1 MNNKYGIYSKIL
13 IVVLMFTSLL
23 VGCRSGGTKA
33 PAEEVTITVPKDN
46 NAVVEDIKQAEK
58 IFNALPSPLESA
70 MLIKSADAKFDETLL
85 NPVGNVNSYIT
96 NKSMAL
102 NLGIYTCDLS
112 FASLYE
118 QTQLIIDYM
127 NAAKKMA
134 DGLGIL
140 KAVEQAQID
149 KLEENINNSEVIMEI
164 VSETFM
170 NSNSYLS
177 DNGQPAIAAMVL
189 VGGWFEGLYIST
201 QLVDMKDFNSNKL
214 VGRIIDQKL
223 SIDILMN
230 LLEGSKGNPA
240 VDDLIVQVQRLKVIF
255 DKISIT
261 TSKIRPE
268 YDKNSN
274 TTVLRSEIKT
284 DMTPEVFKELASTV
298 SEIRKTFVNN

>member
-1 MNNKYGIYSKIL
+1 MIKKHGIDSRFL
-13 IVVLMFTSLL
+13 LVVLLCASLL
-23 VGCRSGGTKA
+23 AGCRSGSNKTTS
-33 PAEEVTITVPKDN
+33 EETTVDIPKEN
-46 NAVVEDIKQAEK
+46 TAVYEDIKQAEK

-70 MLIKSADAKFDETLL
+70 MLIKSAGARFEDNLL
-85 NPVGNVNSYIT
+85 NPTANGNTYVT

-140 KAVEQAQID
+140 KAIEQSTID
-149 KLEENINNSEVIMEI
+149 RLEENINNSEVIMEI

-170 NSNSYLS
+170 NSSSYLE
-177 DNGQPAIAAMVL
+177 DNGQPAIASMVL

-201 QLVDMKDFNSNKL
+201 QLVDMKDFNGNKL

-223 SIDILMN
+223 SIGILLN
-230 LLEGSKGNPA
+230 LLESSKGNPA
-240 VDDLIVQVQRLKVIF
+240 VDEIIVQVNKLKIVF

-261 TSKIRPE
+261 TSRVRPE
-268 YDKNSN
+268 YDQTSN
-274 TTVLRSEIKT
+274 TTVLKSEVKT
-284 DMTPEVFKELASTV
+284 DMTPEVFKELSAV
-298 SEIRKTFVNN
+298 VAEIRNTFVK

>member
-1 MNNKYGIYSKIL
+1 MNKKYGFSSGIIIL
-13 IVVLMFTSLL
+13 VFLFAGLL
-23 VGCRSGGTKA
+23 IGCKGGPKA
-33 PAEEVTITVPKDN
+33 EKDEVSVDLPKDN
-46 NAVVEDIKQAEK
+46 AAVYEDIKQAEK

-70 MLIKSADAKFDETLL
+70 MLIKSAGARFDHALL
-85 NPVGNVNSYIT
+85 NNVGNINSYVT

-112 FASLYE
+112 FASMYE

-140 KAVEQAQID
+140 KAIEQSTID
-149 KLEENINNSEVIMEI
+149 RLEENINNSEVIMEI

-170 NSNSYLS
+170 NSNSYLEE
-177 DNGQPAIAAMVL
+177 NGQPAVAAMVL

-201 QLVDMKDFNSNKL
+201 QLVDMNDFNGNKL

-223 SIDILMN
+223 SIGILLN
-230 LLEGSKGNPA
+230 LLESSKGNPA
-240 VDDLIVQVQRLKVIF
+240 VDELMVQVSKLKVVF

-261 TSKIRPE
+261 TSAIRPE
-268 YDKNSN
+268 FDQSSN
-274 TTVLRSEIKT
+274 TTILKSEVKT
-284 DMTPEVFKELASTV
+284 DMTPEVFKELAATV
-298 SEIRKTFVNN
+298 AEIRGTFVK

>member
-1 MNNKYGIYSKIL
+1 MNKKYGVTSGIL
-13 IVVLMFTSLL
+13 ILFVFFASLL
-23 VGCRSGGTKA
+23 AGCRSGGTKA
-33 PAEEVTITVPKDN
+33 TKEEVKIDVPKDN
-46 NAVVEDIKQAEK
+46 EAVYEDIKKAEK

-70 MLIKSADAKFDETLL
+70 MLIKSAGARFDEALL
-85 NPVGNVNSYIT
+85 NPVGKVNNYVT

-140 KAVEQAQID
+140 KAIEQSTID

-170 NSNSYLS
+170 NSNSYLE
-177 DNGQPAIAAMVL
+177 DNGQPAVAAMVL

-201 QLVDMKDFNSNKL
+201 QLVDMNDFNGNKL

-223 SIDILMN
+223 SIEILIN
-230 LLEGSKGNPA
+230 LLESSKGNPA
-240 VDDLIVQVQRLKVIF
+240 VDEIIVQVNKLKVVF
-255 DKISIT
+255 DKIKLT
-261 TSKIRPE
+261 TSPVRPE
-268 YDKNSN
+268 FDTKSN
-274 TTVLRSEIKT
+274 TTILKSEVKT
-284 DMTPEVFKELASTV
+284 DMTPAVFKELSAV
-298 SEIRKTFVNN
+298 VAEIRSTFVK

>member
-1 MNNKYGIYSKIL
+1 MSSGLLMVVL
-13 IVVLMFTSLL
+13 IVTIILA
-23 VGCRSGGTKA
+23 GCKSGGSKA
-33 PAEEVTITVPKDN
+33 PKEDLTVEIPKDN
-46 NAVVEDIKQAEK
+46 TAVYEDIKQAEK

-70 MLIKSADAKFDETLL
+70 MLIKSAGARFDESLL
-85 NPVGNVNSYIT
+85 NSVGSVNKYVT

-140 KAVEQAQID
+140 KAIEQSTID
-149 KLEENINNSEVIMEI
+149 RLEENINNSEVIMEI

-170 NSNSYLS
+170 NSNSYLE
-177 DNGQPAIAAMVL
+177 DNGQPAIAAMTL

-201 QLVDMKDFNSNKL
+201 QLVDMKEFNGNKL

-223 SIDILMN
+223 SIDILIS
-230 LLEGSKGNPA
+230 LLATSKGDPA
-240 VDDLIVQVQRLKVIF
+240 VDELIAQVNKLKVVF
-255 DKISIT
+255 DKIKIT
-261 TSKIRPE
+261 TSPVRPE
-268 YDKNSN
+268 FDQASN
-274 TTVLRSEIKT
+274 TTVLKSEVQT
-284 DMTPEVFKELASTV
+284 DMTPEVFLELAKTV
-298 SEIRKTFVNN
+298 GEIRNSFVK

>member
-1 MNNKYGIYSKIL
+1 
-13 IVVLMFTSLL
+13 MFASLL
-23 VGCRSGGTKA
+23 MGCKSGGTKTTK
-33 PAEEVTITVPKDN
+33 EEVKVNVPKDN
-46 NAVVEDIKQAEK
+46 TTVVEDIKQAEK

-70 MLIKSADAKFDETLL
+70 MLIKSAGARFDVTLL
-85 NPVGNVNSYIT
+85 NPIGNVNSYVT

-140 KAVEQAQID
+140 KAIEQSQID

-189 VGGWFEGLYIST
+189 VGGGWFEGLYIST
-201 QLVDMKDFNSNKL
+201 QLVDMKDFNGNKL

-223 SIDILMN
+223 SIDILLN
-230 LLEGSKGNPA
+230 LLESSKGNPA
-240 VDDLIVQVQRLKVIF
+240 VDDLIVQVKKLKLVF
-255 DKISIT
+255 DKIKIT

-268 YDKNSN
+268 FDKASN
-274 TTVLRSEIKT
+274 TTVLKSEIKT
-284 DMTPEVFKELASTV
+284 DMTPEVFKELSITV

>member
-1 MNNKYGIYSKIL
+1 MNKKCGVSSKNL
-13 IVVLMFTSLL
+13 VVVLLFASMII
-23 VGCRSGGTKA
+23 GCRSGGNKA
-33 PAEEVTITVPKDN
+33 TRDVDTLVIPKEN
-46 NAVVEDIKQAEK
+46 TAVYEDFKKAEK

-70 MLIKSADAKFDETLL
+70 MLIKSTGARFDRALL
-85 NPVGNVNSYIT
+85 NPVGNVSSYVT
-96 NKSMAL
+96 NKIMAL

-118 QTQLIIDYM
+118 QTQLIVDYM

-140 KAVEQAQID
+140 KAIEPSTID
-149 KLEENINNSEVIMEI
+149 QLEENINNSEMIMKI

-170 NSNSYLS
+170 NSNSYLE

-201 QLVDMKDFNSNKL
+201 QLVDLENFNGNKL

-223 SIDILMN
+223 SIGNLLN
-230 LLEGSKGNPA
+230 LLESNKGNPA
-240 VDDLIVQVQRLKVIF
+240 IEELVGQVQKLKIVF

-261 TSKIRPE
+261 SSPIRPE
-268 YDKNSN
+268 IDKASN
-274 TTVLRSEIKT
+274 TTILKSEVKT
-284 DMTPEVFKELASTV
+284 NMTREVFKELAVTV
-298 SEIRKTFVNN
+298 AEIRSTFVK